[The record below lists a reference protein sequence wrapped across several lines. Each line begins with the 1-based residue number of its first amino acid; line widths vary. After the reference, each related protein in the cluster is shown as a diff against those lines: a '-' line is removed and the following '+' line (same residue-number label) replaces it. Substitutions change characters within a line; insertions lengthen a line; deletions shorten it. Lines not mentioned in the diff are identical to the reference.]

1 LTPSVVGRKVKEEVR
16 KVSGISGVFRL
27 PLLEDHTMSDFHIL
41 STRRL
46 AGTVRIV
53 SSASPK
59 AVTLQSPALEV
70 MTDLRYTHAA
80 VIDTA
85 TSMEVANA
93 YMIKRGVRLLL
104 VYDEDKNICGIITA
118 TDILGEKPLRFIQER
133 RVKHSE
139 ILVSDIMTPL
149 ERLEGVAIEDVQRAR
164 VGDVITSLQ
173 DSGRQHTLVLESDEG
188 GTAVICGIF
197 SLTQIEKQLGVSIPS
212 QEVARTF
219 TEIEAALIH

>member
-1 LTPSVVGRKVKEEVR
+1 
-16 KVSGISGVFRL
+16 
-27 PLLEDHTMSDFHIL
+27 MSDFHIL
-41 STRRL
+41 SARRL

-59 AVTLQSPALEV
+59 AVTLLSPALEV

-80 VIDTA
+80 VADTT

-93 YMIKRGVRLLL
+93 YMIKRSVRSLL
-104 VYDEDKNICGIITA
+104 VLDEDKNLCGIITA

-133 RVKHSE
+133 RVKHNE

-188 GTAVICGIF
+188 GTAVVCGIF

>member
-1 LTPSVVGRKVKEEVR
+1 MTLSKVGRKVKEEVW
-16 KVSGISGVFRL
+16 KIFWISGIFRPL
-27 PLLEDHTMSDFHIL
+27 LLEDHTMSDFHIL
-41 STRRL
+41 SARRL

-59 AVTLQSPALEV
+59 AVTLLSPALEV

-80 VIDTA
+80 VADAT

-93 YMIKRGVRLLL
+93 YMIKRSVRSLL
-104 VYDEDKNICGIITA
+104 VLDEDKNLCGIITA

-133 RVKHSE
+133 RVKHNE

-188 GTAVICGIF
+188 GTAVVCGIF